1 MSFELILA
9 QVAAIGV
16 GGLTLGGGISFFS
29 NQYGWACDNVVS
41 FEVVTASGI
50 IVTASST
57 LFPDLYW
64 ALRGGGNNVGIVTKF
79 TLSTIPQGQMW
90 GGGRHHL
97 EPEFPAI
104 ITAFYNLG
112 QNSAQDTAAAQ
123 ILSFAYARSTKIASA
138 DLQYAKPVAN
148 ASILAEYMAIPA
160 LSDTT
165 RIRSLTDL
173 TVQFNS
179 SNPNGLRETYW
190 AASFKLDKQLT
201 NFIQTVFFDEVA
213 AIADAPDLL
222 PAATLQVITVPQL
235 SYMINNGGNPL
246 GLSTASGSLI
256 LLNLNMMW
264 SDIADDTRILKANSN
279 IVKRSVAEAKRRGL
293 YVDYIY
299 MNYASQF
306 QAVIPSYGAAN
317 QQKLKRVA
325 KIYDPTEVFQKL
337 QPGYFKLNGAP
348 YPEIP

>member
-1 MSFELILA
+1 M

-50 IVTASST
+50 IVTASPT

-79 TLSTIPQGQMW
+79 TLSTIVQGQMW
-90 GGGRHHL
+90 GGGRLHL
-97 EPEFPAI
+97 ETEFPAV

-112 QNSAQDTAAAQ
+112 KNSAQDTAAAQ
-123 ILSFAYARSTKIASA
+123 ILSFAYAQSTKFASA

-165 RIRSLTDL
+165 RIRSQSDL
-173 TVQFNS
+173 TIQFNS

-190 AASFKLDKQLT
+190 AVSFKLDKELT
-201 NFIQTVFFDEVA
+201 NFIQTVFFDEVT
-213 AIADAPDLL
+213 AIADAPALI
-222 PAATLQVITVPQL
+222 PAATLQVITIPML
-235 SYMINNGGNPL
+235 SYMAKNGGNTL
-246 GLSTASGSLI
+246 GLSTASGPLI

-264 SDIADDTRILKANSN
+264 SDIADDTRIQKANSN
-279 IVKRSVAEAKRRGL
+279 IVKRSIAEAKRRGL
-293 YVDYIY
+293 FVDYIY

-317 QQKLKRVA
+317 QQKLKKIA
-325 KIYDPTEVFQKL
+325 KVYDPTEVFQKL
-337 QPGYFKLNGAP
+337 QPGYFKLVGAP
-348 YPEIP
+348 NPNMP